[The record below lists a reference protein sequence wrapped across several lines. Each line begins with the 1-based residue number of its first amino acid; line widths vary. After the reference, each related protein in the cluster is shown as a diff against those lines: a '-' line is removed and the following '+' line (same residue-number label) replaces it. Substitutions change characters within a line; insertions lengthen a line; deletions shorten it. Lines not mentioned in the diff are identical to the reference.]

1 MGRGGLLLVCC
12 GMAVGE
18 GGRLFACPRRGCV
31 GKSCRFVRF
40 VRFSFCGGLV
50 VVVSSVVLGG
60 FVVVVV
66 VFVEVCGESV
76 GGIAGSAHSVPPGV
90 RSYVGVGVGGIAGSD
105 HKVSP
110 GVLSPLLSLFVVL
123 SLARSF
129 ASSVVG
135 ALVIVVV
142 SVGTFDCI
150 GVGGVNGFGLRLSL
164 EVAATE
170 VEAPVLFAEL
180 TILFQLIAKG
190 RLSSGLSWCSR

>member
-66 VFVEVCGESV
+66 VFVEACGESV

-90 RSYVGVGVGGIAGSD
+90 RSYVGVGVGGIAGSA
-105 HKVSP
+105 HKVPP
-110 GVLSPLLSLFVVL
+110 GVLSSLLSLL
-123 SLARSF
+123 

-135 ALVIVVV
+135 ALIVVV
-142 SVGTFDCI
+142 VSAGTFACI
-150 GVGGVNGFGLRLSL
+150 GVGGVNGFGLWLSL
-164 EVAATE
+164 EVAAAE

-180 TILFQLIAKG
+180 TILSQFIARG
-190 RLSSGLSWCSR
+190 RLSSGLPWCSR